1 MTELRSL
8 LSWLNEHYEYIILL
22 DSNEY
27 THDSYSRFSKRL
39 AWGCKSNFKL
49 RFGENLVLDD
59 FAEFRNRAKFP
70 VFGIFGYDVK
80 NSFESLK
87 SENLNSGDF
96 PSVAFFEPEFIAEW
110 KDSKWQLT
118 HGDAQQ
124 FREILKLAMGK
135 NFDECKI
142 TWSLPMHCETDFG
155 IYSTHF
161 NELKKHIYRGDVYVM
176 NYCLQFSGIAKKFNP
191 VDSFIRLNEYSP
203 APFAGFLKFEGKYLL
218 SASMERYLARR
229 ENKIISQPIKGTI
242 KRMGNDG
249 SAEKLRSNPKEQ
261 QENVMVVDLVRN
273 DLSRT
278 ALKGSVKVEE
288 LFGVYPFS
296 GVYQMVSTVT
306 SETDQGTSFEKLLRT
321 TFPMG
326 SMTGAPKISA
336 MQLAE
341 KHENFARNWYSGA
354 LGYIEPS
361 NNFDFSVV
369 IRSILF
375 DSVSGVVRIP
385 VGSAITQNAQ
395 ADDEYNECML
405 KVERILKC
413 I

>member
-8 LSWLNEHYEYIILL
+8 LSWLSEHYEHVILL

-27 THDSYSRFSKRL
+27 THDSYSRFSKRI

-49 RFGENLVLDD
+49 RFGENLNLND
-59 FAEFRNRAKFP
+59 FAEFRIRAEFP
-70 VFGIFGYDVK
+70 VFGIIGYDVK

-87 SENLNSGDF
+87 SENPNSGDF
-96 PSVAFFEPEFIAEW
+96 PSMAFFEPEFVAEW

-118 HGDAQQ
+118 HGNARQ
-124 FREILKLAMGK
+124 FDEILKLALAK
-135 NFDECKI
+135 KTEESKI
-142 TWSLPMHCETDFG
+142 TWSTPLYCETDFEK
-155 IYSTHF
+155 YSKHF
-161 NELKKHIYRGDVYVM
+161 DELKKHIYRGDIYVM
-176 NYCLQFSGIAKKFNP
+176 NYCIQFSGNAYKFNP
-191 VDSFIRLNEYSP
+191 IDSFIRLNEHSP
-203 APFAGFLKFEGKYLL
+203 APFAGFLKYEGKFLL

-229 ENKIISQPIKGTI
+229 GNKIISQPIKGTI
-242 KRMGNDG
+242 KRNGNDD
-249 SAEKLRSNPKEQ
+249 SADKLRSNPKEQ

-288 LFGVYPFS
+288 LFSVYPFS
-296 GVYQMVSTVT
+296 GVYQMISTII
-306 SETDQGTSFEKLLRT
+306 SETAQETSFEKLLRT

-336 MQLAE
+336 MLLAE
-341 KHENFARNWYSGA
+341 KQENFARNWYSGA

-361 NNFDFSVV
+361 NDFDFSVV
-369 IRSILF
+369 IRSILY
-375 DSVSGVVRIP
+375 DSESGIIRIP
-385 VGSAITQNAQ
+385 VGSAITQHAQ
-395 ADDEYNECML
+395 ADNEYNECML